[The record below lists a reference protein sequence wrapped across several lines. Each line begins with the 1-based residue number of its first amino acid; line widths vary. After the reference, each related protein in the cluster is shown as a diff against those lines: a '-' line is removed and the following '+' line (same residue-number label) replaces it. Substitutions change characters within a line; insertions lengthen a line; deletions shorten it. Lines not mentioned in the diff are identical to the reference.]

1 VRCHAKDDLKVLS
14 EKHDKFLM
22 VVEATLSRFSDP
34 CTTHGIITWRRF
46 KRHCSLCMPYST
58 TFMPNAW
65 SLILF
70 MVVLFVSSSMWDSFN
85 LGACQVQFGWTPQ
98 WICYGFFPKG
108 GGKSVVLIT
117 SPICTFHYHVDWVW
131 LYVTNVIIPTSIT
144 LKIHHLYLMGR
155 QPNIRCMSS
164 LRAQCTPG

>member
-1 VRCHAKDDLKVLS
+1 LHNTWHNNMEAFQKTLQSLHALFYNLHAKRLVPDFV
-14 EKHDKFLM
+14 HGC
-22 VVEATLSRFSDP
+22 VVCIF
-34 CTTHGIITWRRF
+34 
-46 KRHCSLCMPYST
+46 
-58 TFMPNAW
+58 
-65 SLILF
+65 IL
-70 MVVLFVSSSMWDSFN
+70 WDSFN

>member
-1 VRCHAKDDLKVLS
+1 
-14 EKHDKFLM
+14 M

-70 MVVLFVSSSMWDSFN
+70 MVVLFVSSSCGTPST
-85 LGACQVQFGWTPQ
+85 LGRAKFSLGGRHNGFVM
-98 WICYGFFPKG
+98 GFFPKG